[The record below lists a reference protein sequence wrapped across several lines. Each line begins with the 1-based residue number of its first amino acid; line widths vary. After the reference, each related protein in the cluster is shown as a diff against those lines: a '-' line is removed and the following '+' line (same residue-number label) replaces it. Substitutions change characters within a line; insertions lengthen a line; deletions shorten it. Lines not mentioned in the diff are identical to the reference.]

1 MMIAYDVMTILCD
14 VLLQVAVAT
23 TEAVDVTNNA
33 DTAVRGECVTVTS
46 W

>member
-23 TEAVDVTNNA
+23 TESVDVTNDV
-33 DTAVRGECVTVTS
+33 DTAVRGHCVTK
-46 W
+46 